1 MNKEHNRISWSIPES
16 ALDRVDRKKN
26 IKGTLVLDVDGTLT
40 VPDRKEVIDAEAIDV
55 LADFL
60 RLGGNLIFCTGA
72 TLSRIERTV
81 LTPIFSR
88 IDSLMSTQAA
98 NRLFD
103 SIFVMPENGSALLIK
118 KDITVV
124 ENELSYDWHRIH
136 ELYTPDR
143 EKLRSVIENDLMPQH
158 QGSFI
163 AGNQVGD
170 SVSRDYILSWKG
182 VSDTLALV
190 EYIEKEIKPNHPEIN
205 WEQIQL
211 KAARTTIDFV
221 DIDSGKTISVAW
233 VLKELAGLGGPV
245 VGFGDL
251 GDEFATVVPTINVN
265 KRDPNVFRR
274 RGMPAMELTGKWKL
288 LTKDDF
294 VITGEG
300 MGAKVRNRS
309 SDKEIQVLRDEE
321 GKIIYAQ
328 KTDAGYLTPFNSQ
341 EGAPV
346 EIKPQTYIKDGQ
358 SVEIEDAGKGTAWMI
373 NRLLNIGYFGIN
385 K

>member
-1 MNKEHNRISWSIPES
+1 MSKEHDRINWSISES

-26 IKGTLVLDVDGTLT
+26 IQGTLVLDVDGTLT
-40 VPDRKEVIDAEAIDV
+40 VPDKKEVIDAEVIDV

-60 RLGGNLIFCTGA
+60 SLGGNLIFCTGA

-88 IDSLMSTQAA
+88 INSLMSTQAA
-98 NRLFD
+98 NQLFD
-103 SIFVMPENGSALLIK
+103 SVFVMPENGSALLIK
-118 KDITVV
+118 KDTTVV
-124 ENELSYDWHRIH
+124 ENERSYDWHRIH

-163 AGNQVGD
+163 AGSQVGD

-233 VLKELAGLGGPV
+233 VLKELAGLRGPV
-245 VGFGDL
+245 IGFGDL

-288 LTKDDF
+288 LTKEDF

-309 SDKEIQVLRDEE
+309 SDEEIQVLRDEE

-328 KTDAGYLTPFNSQ
+328 RTDAGYLTPLNSQ
-341 EGAPV
+341 KGMPV
-346 EIKPQTYIKDGQ
+346 EIKPPTYIKDGQ
-358 SVEIEDAGKGTAWMI
+358 SVEIGDAGKGTAWMV
-373 NRLLNIGYFGIN
+373 NRLLSIGYFGIN